1 MEHDRHPTT
10 HAIGFVISSSKKRS
24 ARKESSVISLD
35 PLLLAI
41 LEQSGYTAVDLLHF
55 LETLMEYVNVF

>member
-10 HAIGFVISSSKKRS
+10 HAMGIVISSSKKLG
-24 ARKESSVISLD
+24 ARKESAVVTLD

-41 LEQSGYTAVDLLHF
+41 LEHSGYTAKDILRF
-55 LETLMEYVNVF
+55 LETLME